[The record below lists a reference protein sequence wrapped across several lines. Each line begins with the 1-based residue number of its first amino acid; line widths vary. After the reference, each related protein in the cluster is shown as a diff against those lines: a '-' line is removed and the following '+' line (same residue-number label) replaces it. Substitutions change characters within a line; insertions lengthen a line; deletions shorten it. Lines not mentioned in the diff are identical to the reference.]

1 MDSVHHI
8 WCPLSSQEY
17 QDLPD
22 GAETTLTI
30 ISAGITHL
38 WPEIFRATRR
48 ELRRALA
55 NYHRI
60 EASTTFQEG
69 ERMLAML
76 GMRCEGH
83 LKKFNHRGEDSSLWA
98 ITR

>member
-30 ISAGITHL
+30 KRVWLNSYRVKFPGVAEIFYEHPPKRQQQAAAAKA
-38 WPEIFRATRR
+38 PEITPFT
-48 ELRRALA
+48 
-55 NYHRI
+55 
-60 EASTTFQEG
+60 S
-69 ERMLAML
+69 
-76 GMRCEGH
+76 
-83 LKKFNHRGEDSSLWA
+83 
-98 ITR
+98 